1 MVSVCKFMAITR
13 ACNSLFEAHSSLKCL
28 SAGAVDEF
36 WKPVME
42 EESGGPLGWMFGKK
56 AKKDDFPYVD
66 TLKCDYTSQ
75 EVSKLASLSSYNL
88 VEGLKNVGFDIDQV
102 EAGNLETEQ
111 QVVQ

>member
-1 MVSVCKFMAITR
+1 M
-13 ACNSLFEAHSSLKCL
+13 

-36 WKPVME
+36 CKPVME

-56 AKKDDFPYVD
+56 TKKDDFPYVD

-88 VEGLKNVGFDIDQV
+88 VEGLKNVGFDIEQV
-102 EAGNLETEQ
+102 EAGNLETEEEQ
-111 QVVQ
+111 LVQ